1 MSFIASKKAGYVL
14 RMMSLGAFSFMM
26 IFAAIMVL
34 QNDELTKIIPD
45 TPARSMAIFFGYIV
59 AIFGFNYA
67 SAIKGRNFMGWKVE
81 SLTMA
86 GLFFLFAGIF
96 FSQAFPTSE
105 IIKSNSWIP
114 FLGSEEIKKPNYWYT
129 LLSVLA
135 LPLFF
140 AAASLVRK
148 KRAWIEGNLL

>member
-26 IFAAIMVL
+26 IFAAIVIL
-34 QNDELTKIIPD
+34 QNDELTKIVPD

-86 GLFFLFAGIF
+86 GLLFLFAGIF
-96 FSQAFPTSE
+96 FPQAFPTSE
-105 IIKSNSWIP
+105 IIDSDSWIP
-114 FLGSEEIKKPNYWYT
+114 FLGSEEVNRPNYWYT
-129 LLSVLA
+129 MLSIPA

-140 AAASLVRK
+140 SAASIVRK
-148 KRAWIEGNLL
+148 KRAWKEGDLL